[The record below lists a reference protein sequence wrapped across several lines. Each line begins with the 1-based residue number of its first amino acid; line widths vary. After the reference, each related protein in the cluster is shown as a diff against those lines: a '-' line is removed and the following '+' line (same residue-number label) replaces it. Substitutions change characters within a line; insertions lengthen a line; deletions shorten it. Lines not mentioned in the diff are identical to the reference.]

1 MVTCLINQI
10 KKGGL
15 EEAVEIIIGNDAS
28 RDQTDNYI
36 DEIKKQYK
44 FVRGF
49 NHQKNLGLS
58 KNIESLLKEAL
69 SEHILICGDDDLLRE
84 GAIEYFIKCI
94 KEKNPNF
101 ILVNTSNMISLDD
114 ANHNF
119 KIVLENRLNISKDV
133 FVEDFQRDYKMLSNI
148 NNWMY
153 LTNLLPSVI
162 FRKDLFLEEEASA
175 KKHLRSEN
183 LYLWQAQVLIGIS
196 KYGRFLI
203 IAKPFVLH
211 RKNET
216 SWTQDSRSI
225 VFFNIFDNEE
235 VANVIKEY
243 IPSEYKNYKKLY
255 AAFTM
260 GGLMLDT
267 LHGKDIRN
275 FAWITLS
282 KNLFYFPEN
291 LQFLS
296 MVIAPKLITKISPV
310 LRQFKNKKYFFK

>member
-1 MVTCLINQI
+1 MISSKKKLEMNEKKLISILLPTYKRPLFLETMVTCLINQI

-84 GAIEYFIKCI
+84 GAIEY
-94 KEKNPNF
+94 
-101 ILVNTSNMISLDD
+101 
-114 ANHNF
+114 
-119 KIVLENRLNISKDV
+119 
-133 FVEDFQRDYKMLSNI
+133 FQRDYKMLSNI